1 VKRAASAVVGLV
13 LAAAGAGVGIRHA
26 TKAGL
31 SVATVSGLAALV
43 VGLVLL
49 GRGVLR
55 LWRALGRWGRMLLV
69 PAALVAVVPAWC
81 VAFAVM
87 ATFVAPTPLSAMTP
101 ADRGLTYADVSVPVS
116 DTVRLSAWWV
126 PGRSRATVVLLH
138 GAGENRTATLPQ
150 AQVLS
155 RAGFGVLLLDARGH
169 GRSGGRGTDVGWDGD
184 GDVRAAL
191 DFLAT
196 RPDVDPTRIGLLG
209 LSMGAEEAIG
219 AAAADPRVRA
229 VVAEGATARTA
240 QDKADWLP
248 RGVAGALQRA
258 VDRAMYGLIELL
270 TSSPRPTALRD
281 AVSTSRRTPFLL
293 ITAGTEP
300 DEARAARALHAAAP
314 ARVQVWSVERAKHTH
329 ALQAEPELWRQRVV
343 GFLTGALS

>member
-1 VKRAASAVVGLV
+1 
-13 LAAAGAGVGIRHA
+13 
-26 TKAGL
+26 
-31 SVATVSGLAALV
+31 
-43 VGLVLL
+43 
-49 GRGVLR
+49 
-55 LWRALGRWGRMLLV
+55 
-69 PAALVAVVPAWC
+69 
-81 VAFAVM
+81 
-87 ATFVAPTPLSAMTP
+87 
-101 ADRGLTYADVSVPVS
+101 
-116 DTVRLSAWWV
+116 
-126 PGRSRATVVLLH
+126 
-138 GAGENRTATLPQ
+138 
-150 AQVLS
+150 
-155 RAGFGVLLLDARGH
+155 
-169 GRSGGRGTDVGWDGD
+169 
-184 GDVRAAL
+184 L

-314 ARVQVWSVERAKHTH
+314 ARVQVWPVERAKHTH